1 MVLLEVDRCTIG
13 RIVES
18 RRNVAHNSP
27 LLFPLLSREEAERR
41 GEEINLYLSNR
52 LPPFFLLPLPLPHA
66 NGTFQYIDR
75 DMYRQQL
82 QLSFHPS
89 FHLFTRKTLRF
100 TQEISGLL

>member
-27 LLFPLLSREEAERR
+27 LLFPLLTREEGERR

-82 QLSFHPS
+82 SFHPS